1 MPTARTSPRSDRTR
15 LLAEG
20 AIEVLAAQGAHG
32 LTHRRLDRHLD
43 LPEGSTSNVFRTRE
57 ALLSAALDALVGRDL
72 GDLEGDADPTA
83 ITLDDAG
90 IAVADAI
97 FTWLDPQARPRLVAR
112 YELMLESARRP
123 ELQATFLAHRARF
136 TAITAEL
143 ARAAGCDRPDARA
156 AEIVAWADGVLL
168 EHIVA
173 PRSALTRE
181 AVAAAARRLL
191 AAD

>member
-1 MPTARTSPRSDRTR
+1 MPTARTPARTDRTR

-57 ALLSAALDALVGRDL
+57 ALLAAALDALVGRDL
-72 GDLEGDADPTA
+72 GDLQGDAGPTA
-83 ITLDDAG
+83 ITLDAAG
-90 IAVADAI
+90 DAVADAI
-97 FTWLDPQARPRLVAR
+97 FGWLDPDARPRLLAR
-112 YELMLESARRP
+112 YELLLEAARRP
-123 ELQATFLAHRARF
+123 GLQKTFLAHRARF
-136 TAITAEL
+136 TAISAHL
-143 ARAAGCDRPDARA
+143 ARAAGCDRPEVRA

-191 AAD
+191 AAG